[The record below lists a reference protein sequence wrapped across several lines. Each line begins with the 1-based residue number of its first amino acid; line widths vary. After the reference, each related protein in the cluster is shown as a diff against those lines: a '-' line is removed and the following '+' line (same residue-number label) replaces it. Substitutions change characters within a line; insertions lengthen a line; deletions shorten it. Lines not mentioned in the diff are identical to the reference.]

1 MIIKDEL
8 QLYTGQPGDNILTI
22 QLENKF
28 TKNQASHVCTEVRY
42 MMQHIPDFY
51 WRKVAYEPYEGAIG
65 FEQA

>member
-1 MIIKDEL
+1 M
-8 QLYTGQPGDNILTI
+8 LTI

-42 MMQHIPDFY
+42 MMQHIPDFN